1 MSLYTFLSRARRAL
15 RRSPRYLAARVV
27 DSARRRVERP
37 WSKVAPRLFTTA
49 RLLRETDTRTIGE
62 LWDRQKRRPFFMSP
76 SDRDAWAAAF
86 ERTFRDSR
94 AAVLAAAD
102 AALRHEFDLLGSGPR
117 DLGDRLPWH
126 TDFKVGR
133 TWEAEYASAIQYA
146 ELDRPTDVKVPWE
159 LSRCQHFTALG
170 QAYWLTGDE
179 RYAREFVAEVDDWIE
194 RNPLAY
200 GVNWICAMDV
210 ALRAV
215 SWIWAFYHFADA
227 AACRSSAFRSRF
239 LRSLF
244 MHGEF
249 IASHLERSDVNGN
262 HYLCDGVGLVF
273 LGVFFGATPKG
284 RQWLAQGRALVVD
297 EIELQ
302 TSTDGV
308 DFEQSTA
315 YHRLVLEGFA
325 TPYLLMRKAG
335 DPVSPAAWSRLE
347 RMYEFVDAYT
357 KPDGSV
363 PLIGDADDGRIQ
375 KLGMQGINDH
385 RYLLS
390 TGAVLFERGDFKRT
404 ALRFW
409 EESFWLLGPDGGK
422 AFARIPEQ
430 VAAPRSAAFSDGGV
444 FVLRRGDTHVV
455 IDCAEVG
462 MHGRGGH
469 GHNDILSFELWMNGV
484 NWITDCGAYL
494 YTASPEWRNRFR
506 STEFHNTIQIDG
518 EELNRFVGP
527 LMLWQLHYDAVPLG
541 ASLAVQED
549 GDRFTGGHR
558 GYERLA
564 QPVTVTRDLALDRDG
579 RLLTVHDSLAG
590 QGSHSVVSRFHVDPA
605 VRADVDGGSIRL
617 SRDERTLWFRL
628 GPGLGDVNVAVE
640 EGFVSP
646 SYGVKVAS
654 KVIVCSCE
662 STLPL
667 VLTYSF
673 SDRL

>member
-76 SDRDAWAAAF
+76 SDRDAWATAF

-159 LSRCQHFTALG
+159 LSRCQHF
-170 QAYWLTGDE
+170 
-179 RYAREFVAEVDDWIE
+179 I
-194 RNPLAY
+194 
-200 GVNWICAMDV
+200 

-297 EIELQ
+297 ESELQ

-325 TPYLLMRKAG
+325 TPYPLMRKAG

-347 RMYEFVDAYT
+347 RMY
-357 KPDGSV
+357 
-363 PLIGDADDGRIQ
+363 
-375 KLGMQGINDH
+375 
-385 RYLLS
+385 
-390 TGAVLFERGDFKRT
+390 
-404 ALRFW
+404 
-409 EESFWLLGPDGGK
+409 
-422 AFARIPEQ
+422 
-430 VAAPRSAAFSDGGV
+430 
-444 FVLRRGDTHVV
+444 
-455 IDCAEVG
+455 
-462 MHGRGGH
+462 
-469 GHNDILSFELWMNGV
+469 
-484 NWITDCGAYL
+484 
-494 YTASPEWRNRFR
+494 
-506 STEFHNTIQIDG
+506 
-518 EELNRFVGP
+518 
-527 LMLWQLHYDAVPLG
+527 
-541 ASLAVQED
+541 
-549 GDRFTGGHR
+549 
-558 GYERLA
+558 
-564 QPVTVTRDLALDRDG
+564 
-579 RLLTVHDSLAG
+579 
-590 QGSHSVVSRFHVDPA
+590 
-605 VRADVDGGSIRL
+605 
-617 SRDERTLWFRL
+617 
-628 GPGLGDVNVAVE
+628 
-640 EGFVSP
+640 
-646 SYGVKVAS
+646 
-654 KVIVCSCE
+654 
-662 STLPL
+662 
-667 VLTYSF
+667 
-673 SDRL
+673 